1 MPSKLIYL
9 PNNVFRYA
17 IPKTDIAV
25 HASPLQSFSVTQ
37 KVPGRSHDVN
47 AADVRKRLEQK
58 VDMNLEAR
66 KSPPKPHAL
75 GSYRASKQRGKIN
88 RFASLPDF
96 DFSPHSHRSSRS
108 QSTRAWG
115 LSLHLEPKK
124 RAAARKIFQAI
135 RTVGIIE
142 YGSWVFMAKKPDVV
156 PLGYGGD
163 TFRE

>member
-1 MPSKLIYL
+1 LPQHEIISLFDKLYR
-9 PNNVFRYA
+9 NS
-17 IPKTDIAV
+17 DIAV
-25 HASPLQSFSVTQ
+25 NASPLHSSLS
-37 KVPGRSHDVN
+37 PGGRSHDVN